1 MRNTFYRLYFF
12 AHAQPRKVLVG
23 AGAMIFIVAMMHRNP
38 LLAAVL
44 VLAMAISIYSYV
56 RMSKRDLFSNQ
67 GLTVVAASSLCLALV
82 LSPESAHAAGGF
94 SSWARAIKG
103 QLGDI
108 YDLLIYTAY
117 GLGIFGIYTGIMNGK
132 ARSNGD
138 TQIKTASI
146 FGNIL
151 GGICLMMIGYFADS
165 AAESVGGS
173 SGQMNKMPGGL

>member
-1 MRNTFYRLYFF
+1 MRNLFYRLYFF

-23 AGAMIFIVAMMHRNP
+23 SGAVIFLAGMLHRNP
-38 LLAAVL
+38 GLAVS
-44 VLAMAISIYSYV
+44 LALAIAISIYSFMRV
-56 RMSKRDLFSNQ
+56 SKRNLFSNQ
-67 GLTVVAASSLCLALV
+67 GLAVVAASSLCLALI
-82 LSPESAHAAGGF
+82 LSPESAHAAGGLAA
-94 SSWARAIKG
+94 WARAIKA

-108 YDLLIYTAY
+108 YDLLIYAAY
-117 GLGIFGIYTGIMNGK
+117 GTGLFGIYTGIMNGK

-138 TQIKTASI
+138 TQIKTVSI
-146 FGNIL
+146 FGNIV